1 MHHQHHQH
9 HQQVVVPSLRLCQ
22 VVGGA
27 IVISSETDFPAAL
40 FNNCTAIMLR
50 CTRLSFMQQ
59 ATPEQDLPC
68 KKNQPKLQSTLPRSQ
83 NSGEKS
89 EAKTIEIILLM
100 DLNLAQGWQC

>member
-1 MHHQHHQH
+1 MHHQH

-22 VVGGA
+22 MVGGA

-68 KKNQPKLQSTLPRSQ
+68 KKINQNCNPRYLDLKIQVKKVKPKP
-83 NSGEKS
+83 
-89 EAKTIEIILLM
+89 
-100 DLNLAQGWQC
+100 